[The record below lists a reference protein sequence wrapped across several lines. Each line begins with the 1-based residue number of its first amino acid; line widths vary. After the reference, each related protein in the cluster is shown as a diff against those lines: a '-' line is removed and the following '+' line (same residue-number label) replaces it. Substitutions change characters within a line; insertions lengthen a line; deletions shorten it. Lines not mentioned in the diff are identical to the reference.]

1 MGARP
6 WTRQAGLV
14 MGFDIAG
21 LSRLGELG
29 QGHHWQRLIQWLPL
43 IATIALIIA
52 IAHGMANLTWRL
64 VPMAEE
70 QGSRQTTAGSIAGD
84 RSNGESVDLD
94 RLIGMSV
101 FGDPDPEDAR
111 DSLDLAEV
119 EAPDTQLNLELRGVL
134 ATDIPD
140 MAMAI
145 IASGRGEDK
154 RYRVGDR
161 IGSGAS
167 LRAVYSDRVILE
179 RGGDLETL
187 RLPRDDDGMDGISR
201 TRRGNGQS
209 ASRASDEEVTV
220 PDELV
225 DLRSAIQENPERITD
240 VIRPTP
246 HHVDGEMVGFRIFP
260 GRMREEFQ
268 ALGLRAGDIV
278 TAINGQPMN
287 SPAAGMSLMSE
298 LENASSV
305 QLTIDRGG
313 RQTSVTISL
322 SN

>member
-1 MGARP
+1 
-6 WTRQAGLV
+6 

-29 QGHHWQRLIQWLPL
+29 QGHWQRLIQWLPL

-52 IAHGMANLTWRL
+52 IAHGMADLTWRL
-64 VPMAEE
+64 VPVAEE
-70 QGSRQTTAGSIAGD
+70 QGSRQTVAGSIAGD
-84 RSNGESVDLD
+84 TGNGDSVDID

-101 FGDPDPEDAR
+101 FGDPDPQDEQN
-111 DSLDLAEV
+111 SLDLAEV

-134 ATDIPD
+134 ATDIPE

-187 RLPRDDDGMDGISR
+187 RLPRDDEGMDGLAR
-201 TRRGNGQS
+201 TQRSNGQE
-209 ASRASDEEVTV
+209 ASRETESDEEVTV

-225 DLRSAIQENPERITD
+225 DLRSTIQENPERITD
-240 VIRPTP
+240 IIRPTP

-287 SPAAGMSLMSE
+287 SPAAGMSLISE
-298 LENASSV
+298 LEDASSV